1 MNVVRLE
8 EIMKEK
14 NIGVTELASIMGVNR
29 QTIYYYIKQDD
40 KNSISQLQKIADALK
55 VPLSDLI
62 NKEEPANSITCP
74 NCGKRFVMEDSHIP
88 QDHANIRGK
97 EYYK

>member
-1 MNVVRLE
+1 MNIVRIE

-14 NIGVTELASIMGVNR
+14 NIGVTELATIMGVNR

-55 VPLSDLI
+55 VPLSDLLTQ
-62 NKEEPANSITCP
+62 EELDNSITCP
-74 NCGKRFVMEDSHIP
+74 NCGKRFIMEDSHIR
-88 QDHANIRGK
+88 DHANIRGK

>member
-1 MNVVRLE
+1 MNVIRLE

-55 VPLSDLI
+55 VTLSDLI
-62 NKEEPANSITCP
+62 SHEEPANSITCP
-74 NCGKRFVMEDSHIP
+74 NCGKRFVMEDSHIR
-88 QDHANIRGK
+88 DHKNIRGK

>member
-1 MNVVRLE
+1 
-8 EIMKEK
+8 MKEK

-40 KNSISQLQKIADALK
+40 KNSISQLQKIADALS
-55 VPLSDLI
+55 VSLSELI
-62 NKEEPANSITCP
+62 SHQEPDNSIICP
-74 NCGKRFVMEDSHIP
+74 NCGKKFIMEDSHIP
-88 QDHANIRGK
+88 DHANIRGK

>member
-1 MNVVRLE
+1 
-8 EIMKEK
+8 MKEK

-40 KNSISQLQKIADALK
+40 KNSISQLQKIADALS
-55 VPLSDLI
+55 VSLSELI
-62 NKEEPANSITCP
+62 SHQEPDNSITCP
-74 NCGKRFVMEDSHIP
+74 NCGKKFIMEDSQIR
-88 QDHANIRGK
+88 DHANIRGK

>member
-1 MNVVRLE
+1 MNVIRLE
-8 EIMKEK
+8 DIMKEK

-40 KNSISQLQKIADALK
+40 KNSISQLQKIADALG

-62 NKEEPANSITCP
+62 SKEDTDNSITCP
-74 NCGKRFVMEDSHIP
+74 NCGKRFIMEDSHIP
-88 QDHANIRGK
+88 NHKNIRGK

>member
-1 MNVVRLE
+1 MNIIRIE

-40 KNSISQLQKIADALK
+40 KNSISQLQKIADALC
-55 VPLSDLI
+55 VSLNDLI
-62 NKEEPANSITCP
+62 SQEDSENSITCP
-74 NCGKRFVMEDSHIP
+74 NCGKKFIMEDSHIR
-88 QDHANIRGK
+88 DHVNIRGK